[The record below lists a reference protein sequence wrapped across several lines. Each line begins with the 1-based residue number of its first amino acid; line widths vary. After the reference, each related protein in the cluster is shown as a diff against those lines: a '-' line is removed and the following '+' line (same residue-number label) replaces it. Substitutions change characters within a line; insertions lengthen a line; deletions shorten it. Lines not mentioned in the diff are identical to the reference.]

1 MLSFN
6 LHGIKLELSFSFFA
20 VIAFAACCDAKGVC
34 VSLVCR
40 ALHESGHLAAMLHFG
55 KTPEALCF
63 YGGGIKIKSA
73 FTGLNVTQEA
83 LVLSAGCSVNAFLAA
98 ACFAAGR
105 GDSSFAA
112 ANVMLCLFNL
122 LPFEKLDGGRLASLI
137 TDKCPSLYK
146 LFQALRI
153 TAGAVLCA
161 VAVRSISS
169 GAASITLIA
178 ALVYIG
184 VADALS

>member
-6 LHGIKLELSFSFFA
+6 LRGIRLELSFSFFA

-34 VSLVCR
+34 ISLICC

-73 FTGLNVTQEA
+73 FTSLSVAQEA
-83 LVLSAGCSVNAFLAA
+83 LILSAGCAVNALLAA
-98 ACFAAGR
+98 VCFSAGQ
-105 GDSSFAA
+105 GNGSFAA

-153 TAGAVLCA
+153 TACAALCA
-161 VAVRSISS
+161 VAVKSVST